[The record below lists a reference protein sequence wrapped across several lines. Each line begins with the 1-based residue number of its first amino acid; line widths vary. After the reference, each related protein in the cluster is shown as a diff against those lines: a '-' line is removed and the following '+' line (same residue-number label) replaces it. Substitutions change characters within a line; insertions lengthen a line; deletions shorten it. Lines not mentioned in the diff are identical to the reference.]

1 MIKLFGHSVLLI
13 AIKQKIMMMVVITEK
28 SLEELINL
36 VMICGTEFQAL
47 PLDKDLAVLTFF
59 LNNLTGKNFKC
70 LLFRA

>member
-59 LNNLTGKNFKC
+59 SEQSHRKKF
-70 LLFRA
+70 